1 KVVLIYNI
9 AKYENITPIGYHNFN
24 WIQFIIN
31 HYLKD
36 PESRDLF
43 FKKPPIIYTFNYDRI
58 FERSILKHLV
68 DFHSINKKDA
78 TEMVKSLKIK
88 HIYGDLGP
96 FEKAFDYTNPQQVKE
111 AMSRIR
117 VIGEERLKNT
127 ASLSNQIF
135 EDLNK
140 LNQVYILGYGYDSL
154 NNE

>member
-1 KVVLIYNI
+1 LDTFAGSQVYSIDAFLAKYIGNHSEDDVLVKIGKVVLIYNI

-96 FEKAFDYTNPQQVKE
+96 FEKAFDYTNPQQVK
-111 AMSRIR
+111 
-117 VIGEERLKNT
+117 
-127 ASLSNQIF
+127 
-135 EDLNK
+135 
-140 LNQVYILGYGYDSL
+140 
-154 NNE
+154 